1 MNALETAFLNIADAI
16 RNKNGSQDTYTP
28 SQMPGA
34 ISAISGVDVANNAGA
49 HNSIYRG
56 KNLGTLVTQSQWDEI
71 YAGTFDDLFI
81 GDYWEID
88 NNEWRIAAF
97 DYWYNYYGND
107 ENIKNHHIVIVPD
120 RLVGSNK
127 KMEATN
133 ITTNGYNGSEMK
145 TTNLSEAK
153 GIIENVFGSSHI
165 LTRKEYFTTGS
176 ENGYPS
182 GTSFVISDVDLMNEH
197 MVYGSITMGKNNPR
211 LTSSNTWSATR
222 NTILS
227 HSQLPLF
234 RLNPSKIIALNTE
247 GTRRMSYWLNDIV
260 SAAAF
265 AYGDYE
271 GYAHAPSASLPSGV
285 RPCFGIVGLSS

>member
-28 SQMPGA
+28 SQMPEA

-49 HNSIYRG
+49 HNCIYRG
-56 KNLGTLVTQSQWDEI
+56 KNLGTSITQSQWDEI

-97 DYWYNYYGND
+97 DYWYNYYGNN
-107 ENIKNHHIVIVPD
+107 EYIKNHHIVIVPD
-120 RLVGSNK
+120 RVVGSNK
-127 KMEATN
+127 RMEATN

-153 GIIENVFGSSHI
+153 GIIENVFGSGHI
-165 LTRKEYFTTGS
+165 LTRKEYFTTKS
-176 ENGYPS
+176 EKGYPS
-182 GTSFVISDVDLMNEH
+182 SSSFVNSDVDLMNEH
-197 MVYGSITMGKNNPR
+197 MVYGSINMGKNNPR
-211 LTSSNTWSATR
+211 LTSSNTWDISQNYTE
-222 NTILS
+222 S

-234 RLNPSKIIALNTE
+234 RLNPSKIIALNTA
-247 GTRRMSYWLNDIV
+247 GTSNASYWLNDIV
-260 SAAAF
+260 SATRF
-265 AYGDYE
+265 AYVNGNGIAGISY
-271 GYAHAPSASLPSGV
+271 ASLTYGV
-285 RPCFGIVGLSS
+285 RPCFGVVGLSS